1 MNLRPKSRIST
12 EFNASSMTDIVFLL
26 LIFFIIISSVVK
38 DPALKLVLPKGVNN
52 VNPVNKVI
60 VISIDQNLNYAID
73 DYKTTYDQ
81 LSSDLQNQLKNTPKA
96 TVSIRGDKNIRYEDV
111 MNIVMMADKLGA
123 KLFWLWMEVS
133 NLT

>member
-1 MNLRPKSRIST
+1 MDLRPKSRIST

-60 VISIDQNLNYAID
+60 VVSIDQQLNYAID
-73 DYKTTYDQ
+73 DTQTTYDR
-81 LSSDLQNQLKNTPKA
+81 LSDDLKNELQKAPQA

-123 KLFWLWMEVS
+123 KVVLALDGS
-133 NLT
+133 K

>member
-1 MNLRPKSRIST
+1 
-12 EFNASSMTDIVFLL
+12 MTDIVFLL

-60 VISIDQNLNYAID
+60 VVSIDQNLNYAID
-73 DYKTTYDQ
+73 DYKTTYNQ
-81 LSSDLQNQLKNTPKA
+81 LSTDLQTQLKNTPKA

-111 MNIVMMADKLGA
+111 MNVVMMADKLGA
-123 KLFWLWMEVS
+123 KVVLALDGS
-133 NLT
+133 K

>member
-1 MNLRPKSRIST
+1 MNLRPKSRINT

-60 VISIDQNLNYAID
+60 VISIDEKLNYAID
-73 DYKTTYDQ
+73 DTQTTLESLPSNLQSELKKT
-81 LSSDLQNQLKNTPKA
+81 PEA

-123 KLFWLWMEVS
+123 KVVLALDGS
-133 NLT
+133 K

>member
-1 MNLRPKSRIST
+1 MNLRSKSRINT

-60 VISIDQNLNYAID
+60 VISIDEKLNYAID
-73 DYKTTYDQ
+73 DTKTT
-81 LSSDLQNQLKNTPKA
+81 LESLPSNLQSELKKTPEA

-123 KLFWLWMEVS
+123 KVVLALDGS
-133 NLT
+133 K

>member
-1 MNLRPKSRIST
+1 MNLRKNSKINT

-60 VISIDQNLNYAID
+60 IVSVDKNLNFAID
-73 DYKTTYDQ
+73 DKKTTQ
-81 LSSDLQNQLKNTPKA
+81 ERLPSDLQLVLKDAPQA
-96 TVSIRGDKNIRYEDV
+96 TVSVRGDKNIRYEDV
-111 MNIVMMADKLGA
+111 MNVVMIADKLGA
-123 KLFWLWMEVS
+123 KVVLALDGS
-133 NLT
+133 K

>member
-1 MNLRPKSRIST
+1 MNLRKNSKVNT

-60 VISIDQNLNYAID
+60 VVSVDENLNYAID
-73 DYKTTYDQ
+73 DKKTTYER
-81 LSSDLQNQLKNTPKA
+81 LPSDLKAVLRNTPDA
-96 TVSIRGDKNIRYEDV
+96 TVSIRGDKNIKYDY
-111 MNIVMMADKLGA
+111 
-123 KLFWLWMEVS
+123 W
-133 NLT
+133 TTQ

>member
-1 MNLRPKSRIST
+1 MDLRPKSRIST

-60 VISIDQNLNYAID
+60 VVSIDQQLNYAID
-73 DYKTTYDQ
+73 DTHTTYDR
-81 LSSDLQNQLKNTPKA
+81 LSNDLKNELQKAPQA

-123 KLFWLWMEVS
+123 KVVLALDGS
-133 NLT
+133 K

>member
-81 LSSDLQNQLKNTPKA
+81 LSSDLQNQLKNQSLILLK
-96 TVSIRGDKNIRYEDV
+96 I
-111 MNIVMMADKLGA
+111 
-123 KLFWLWMEVS
+123 
-133 NLT
+133 